1 MTRAGLSKSEG
12 GFAEGRY
19 AAASLLD
26 VSESKDKK
34 GRNYYQYELLV
45 RSADGDEG
53 GRHQLVKSTVGSDG
67 NLYIIKCQARTPRRR
82 CTRCAVAV
90 LATGLGAACSAVHRC
105 FVCARE
111 CLCGRGQLPARAPLQ
126 VLNSSCTRAGH
137 LLHDP
142 IICIFEC
149 GRS

>member
-90 LATGLGAACSAVHRC
+90 LATGLGAACSAVDR
-105 FVCARE
+105 
-111 CLCGRGQLPARAPLQ
+111 CLCAGVPLWPRAAAG
-126 VLNSSCTRAGH
+126 SSAVAGLEQ
-137 LLHDP
+137 LLHS
-142 IICIFEC
+142 CWT
-149 GRS
+149 SAS